1 MPHGRSN
8 RESHQ
13 PPARDYGDSEKR
25 TCHDRKIPGTG
36 SIKSIKK
43 EGGAPFPPAKDS
55 LSLPPERGPI
65 TPPSLSWACL
75 SYTLQQVGSLP
86 RERPSTQGALSLGAW
101 MAAPFRCWTR
111 FLCKGRGT
119 VPSTPQSKEQTTR
132 QKRNGDKATEGPNGP
147 TRGEGPAALPFT

>member
-13 PPARDYGDSEKR
+13 PPARNYGDSEKK

-36 SIKSIKK
+36 SIKK

-55 LSLPPERGPI
+55 LSLPPERGP
-65 TPPSLSWACL
+65 PSLLPPCRGPACP
-75 SYTLQQVGSLP
+75 YTLQQVGSLP
-86 RERPSTQGALSLGAW
+86 RESPSTQGALSLGEW

-132 QKRNGDKATEGPNGP
+132 QKRKSDKAKEDPNGP
-147 TRGEGPAALPFT
+147 TRGEGPVALPFT